1 MPTSQYAPGI
11 PRRSLSKMRVLS
23 LVALITLVSAAS
35 GSTTSET
42 IGIAHVKHNSNRE
55 LAGGHKQVKRS
66 LRQYDFNELTNPTS
80 NHEER
85 GIVDKVDDI
94 ATKVDDVIGKAKIP
108 TNLNAAVEKATM
120 TADDMAAM
128 AKKIAAKY
136 PEGLSA
142 ATMNQI
148 QKVEQLRLK
157 DVATYSKKTG
167 KSMRRTI
174 EPFEGIKI
182 APQRYLESHVGRG
195 DQLYENGKRLLSSA
209 VVSRSAKEGGGD
221 VLLIS
226 SSNPTKN
233 DWLLPKGGW
242 EKGEDIK
249 STALR
254 EVIEE
259 GGVRRS
265 ICLPL
270 NFSINLCLCR
280 LKRNCCTIWAT
291 SQMTGTNTIPTMMR
305 SDTVYDDWA
314 ESVRYRLWVSYE
326 DAIKLLAKRPQ
337 MVDMVKKAQE
347 TDELIKLGQLKAVDP
362 KLANVAL

>member
-55 LAGGHKQVKRS
+55 LAGAHKQVKRS
-66 LRQYDFNELTNPTS
+66 LRQYDFNELTEPTS

-94 ATKVDDVIGKAKIP
+94 TTKMDDLIGKAKIP
-108 TNLNAAVEKATM
+108 TKLNAARRRQ
-120 TADDMAAM
+120 ADDMAAM
-128 AKKIAAKY
+128 AKNIAAKY

-242 EKGEDIK
+242 
-249 STALR
+249 
-254 EVIEE
+254 
-259 GGVRRS
+259 GVKAK
-265 ICLPL
+265 LL
-270 NFSINLCLCR
+270 HNMGDFTDDGH
-280 LKRNCCTIWAT
+280 KYYTY
-291 SQMTGTNTIPTMMR
+291 MMR

-314 ESVRYRLWVSYE
+314 ESVRYRLW
-326 DAIKLLAKRPQ
+326 
-337 MVDMVKKAQE
+337 
-347 TDELIKLGQLKAVDP
+347 
-362 KLANVAL
+362 